1 MHSMKIKVKEH
12 SLRGE
17 MKREKESSG
26 FGRQASI
33 ECTNKEHLF
42 YHARPSNDSGYKEEL
57 NYVTGNRTAGAISDT
72 ILLPLLLKNDGK
84 CFKHSSDYFRRK
96 RDHSRFKRSTHVAS

>member
-42 YHARPSNDSGYKEEL
+42 CHARPSNDSGYK
-57 NYVTGNRTAGAISDT
+57 VRV
-72 ILLPLLLKNDGK
+72 
-84 CFKHSSDYFRRK
+84 
-96 RDHSRFKRSTHVAS
+96 RSVCV